1 MKVAPSILTA
11 DFLRLEEELK
21 SIKTADIFHID
32 IMDGHFVPNISFGP
46 HITKLIDTFNQKLD
60 IHLMVSDPLFWIE
73 KFNFKNV
80 YNLTFHFEADKNIK
94 TIIDEIKKNGKKV
107 GVSIK
112 PNTNVDVLYPYIK
125 DIDVILVMSVEPGFG
140 GQKFIPTCLDKIK
153 LLKEY
158 REKNNLN
165 YIIEVDGGVD
175 NTNIELLKQ
184 AGCDLVVAGSYIF
197 NQKDREKAINSLR

>member
-80 YNLTFHFEADKNIK
+80 YNLTFHFEANKNIK
-94 TIIDEIKKNGKKV
+94 TIIDEIKKNEKKV

-184 AGCDLVVAGSYIF
+184 SGCDLVVAGSYIF